1 MSRKFERKTRELLG
15 GAGEPGG
22 VAGGAMPGGLT
33 VGSDRLFGTSAG
45 FPHVV
50 ELDLAR
56 VHRNPDQ
63 PRRHFDEAELRSL
76 ASSIER
82 HGLQNPVLVRPL
94 PQGEYLLI
102 GGERRVRAHEMLGRK
117 TVFAILTSG
126 DPDEIGLIDNVQRV
140 DLNAVEY
147 AAALARLIDKHGY
160 THDELAAVVGR
171 DRTDVTKLL
180 AIMSLPA
187 EMREEYAA
195 AYVHV
200 SRSVMIEIAAA
211 PAELRA
217 GLWERAKEGASVKA
231 VRQAKREHAQG
242 AAAGADPDSTP
253 PEPGPKEA
261 MRSLQASVKRIMRD
275 VAVVREQRRFLDPDN
290 RDGLMRL
297 RAEIDAILEGADG
310 GMDGEVEHGV
320 ESGA

>member
-15 GAGEPGG
+15 TAAEP
-22 VAGGAMPGGLT
+22 VGAMAGGLT

-82 HGLQNPVLVRPL
+82 HGLQNPILVRPL

-180 AIMSLPA
+180 AIMGLPA
-187 EMREEYAA
+187 EMREEYATRFA
-195 AYVHV
+195 HV

-211 PAELRA
+211 PAELHAR
-217 GLWERAKEGASVKA
+217 LWERAKEGASVKA
-231 VRQAKREHAQG
+231 VRQAKRDHASGG
-242 AAAGADPDSTP
+242 ALKDAPP
-253 PEPGPKEA
+253 PEPAQELGAKEA
-261 MRSLQASVKRIMRD
+261 MRTLQASVKRILRD

-290 RDGLMRL
+290 RDRLIRL
-297 RAEIDAILEGADG
+297 RAEIDAIL
-310 GMDGEVEHGV
+310 DGEA
-320 ESGA
+320 GA

>member
-15 GAGEPGG
+15 TAAEPTGG
-22 VAGGAMPGGLT
+22 MAGGLT

-76 ASSIER
+76 AASIER

-180 AIMSLPA
+180 AIMGLP
-187 EMREEYAA
+187 EEIREEYATEFA
-195 AYVHV
+195 HV

-211 PAELRA
+211 PAGLQA
-217 GLWERAKEGASVKA
+217 GLWKRAKEGASVKA
-231 VRQAKREHAQG
+231 VRQAKRDHAQG
-242 AAAGADPDSTP
+242 DAVEDAPAQEPDA
-253 PEPGPKEA
+253 KEA
-261 MRSLQASVKRIMRD
+261 VRALQASVKRILRD
-275 VAVVREQRRFLDPDN
+275 VAVVREQRRHLDPGN
-290 RDGLMRL
+290 RERLVRL
-297 RAEIDAILEGADG
+297 RAEIDAILDEGA
-310 GMDGEVEHGV
+310 
-320 ESGA
+320 

>member
-15 GAGEPGG
+15 TAPAADGG
-22 VAGGAMPGGLT
+22 LAGGLSGGLT

-50 ELDLAR
+50 ELDLDR

-82 HGLQNPVLVRPL
+82 HGLQNPILVRPL

-147 AAALARLIDKHGY
+147 AMALGRLIDKHGY

-180 AIMSLPA
+180 AILTLPDGI
-187 EMREEYAA
+187 RDEYAA
-195 AYVHV
+195 GFAHV

-211 PAELRA
+211 PAELHA
-217 GLWERAKEGASVKA
+217 GLWQRAKEGASVKA
-231 VRQAKREHAQG
+231 VRQAKRDHAQG
-242 AAAGADPDSTP
+242 GPRETVADAGQPD
-253 PEPGPKEA
+253 PGPQEA
-261 MRSLQASVKRIMRD
+261 ARALRASVKRILRD
-275 VAVVREQRRFLDPDN
+275 VAVVREQRRHLDSDN
-290 RDGLMRL
+290 REQLLRL
-297 RAEIDAILEGADG
+297 RVEIDAILAGVDA
-310 GMDGEVEHGV
+310 EV
-320 ESGA
+320 

>member
-15 GAGEPGG
+15 TAAEPGG
-22 VAGGAMPGGLT
+22 AAMGGMAGGLT

-56 VHRNPDQ
+56 IHRNPDQ

-82 HGLQNPVLVRPL
+82 HGLQNPILVRPL

-180 AIMSLPA
+180 AITGLPA
-187 EMREEYAA
+187 EIREEYATRFA
-195 AYVHV
+195 HV

-231 VRQAKREHAQG
+231 VRQAKRDHAKG
-242 AAAGADPDSTP
+242 SAAEVPQEEDAPREPDARA
-253 PEPGPKEA
+253 A
-261 MRSLQASVKRIMRD
+261 MRSLQASVKRIFRD
-275 VAVVREQRRFLDPDN
+275 VAVVREQSRYLDPDN
-290 RDGLMRL
+290 RDRLLRL
-297 RAEIDAILEGADG
+297 RAEIDAILNGEAGGTEG
-310 GMDGEVEHGV
+310 
-320 ESGA
+320 

>member
-15 GAGEPGG
+15 GAAEPAGM
-22 VAGGAMPGGLT
+22 VAGGLT

-56 VHRNPDQ
+56 VRRNPDQ

-82 HGLQNPVLVRPL
+82 HGLQNPILVRPL

-102 GGERRVRAHEMLGRK
+102 GGERRVRAHEMLERK

-180 AIMSLPA
+180 AIMGLPA
-187 EMREEYAA
+187 EIREEYATQFA
-195 AYVHV
+195 HV

-211 PAELRA
+211 PAELQDR
-217 GLWERAKEGASVKA
+217 LWERAKDGASVKA
-231 VRQAKREHAQG
+231 VRQAKREHANG
-242 AAAGADPDSTP
+242 GVAEDTPPDSGQ
-253 PEPGPKEA
+253 EPDAKEA
-261 MRSLQASVKRIMRD
+261 VRALQASVKRILRD

-290 RDGLMRL
+290 RDRLVQL
-297 RAEIDAILEGADG
+297 RAEIDAILEG
-310 GMDGEVEHGV
+310 
-320 ESGA
+320 GA

>member
-22 VAGGAMPGGLT
+22 VAGGGMTGGLT

-50 ELDLAR
+50 ELDLDR

-63 PRRHFDEAELRSL
+63 PRRHFDEAELRGL

-82 HGLQNPVLVRPL
+82 HGLQNPILVRPL

-187 EMREEYAA
+187 EMREEYATA
-195 AYVHV
+195 FAHV

-217 GLWERAKEGASVKA
+217 ELWERAKEGASVKA
-231 VRQAKREHAQG
+231 VRQAKRDHAQG
-242 AAAGADPDSTP
+242 AAAEATP

-275 VAVVREQRRFLDPDN
+275 VAVVREQRRHLDPDN
-290 RDGLMRL
+290 RERLMRL
-297 RAEIDAILEGADG
+297 RAEIDAILE
-310 GMDGEVEHGV
+310 EVDDGV

>member
-15 GAGEPGG
+15 TAAEPGG
-22 VAGGAMPGGLT
+22 VGGAMAGGLT

-82 HGLQNPVLVRPL
+82 HGLQNPILVRPL

-195 AYVHV
+195 GFAHV

-217 GLWERAKEGASVKA
+217 ELWARAKEGASVKA
-231 VRQAKREHAQG
+231 VRQAKRDHAKG
-242 AAAGADPDSTP
+242 GADAPDAAADVAAQ
-253 PEPGPKEA
+253 EPGPKEA

-275 VAVVREQRRFLDPDN
+275 VAVVREQRRYLDPDN
-290 RDGLMRL
+290 RDRLMRL

-310 GMDGEVEHGV
+310 E
-320 ESGA
+320 A

>member
-15 GAGEPGG
+15 TAAEPAG
-22 VAGGAMPGGLT
+22 VMAGGLT

-50 ELDLAR
+50 ELDLAHVR
-56 VHRNPDQ
+56 RNPDQ

-82 HGLQNPVLVRPL
+82 HGLQNPILVRPL
-94 PQGEYLLI
+94 SQGEYLLI

-180 AIMSLPA
+180 AIMGLPA
-187 EMREEYAA
+187 EIREEYATQFA
-195 AYVHV
+195 HV

-211 PAELRA
+211 PAELQDR
-217 GLWERAKEGASVKA
+217 LWERAKEGASVKA
-231 VRQAKREHAQG
+231 VRQAKREHANGG
-242 AAAGADPDSTP
+242 AAAEDLPPPDAAQ
-253 PEPGPKEA
+253 EPDAKEA
-261 MRSLQASVKRIMRD
+261 VRALQASVKRILRD

-290 RDGLMRL
+290 RDRLLRL
-297 RAEIDAILEGADG
+297 RAEIDAILEEGA
-310 GMDGEVEHGV
+310 
-320 ESGA
+320 

>member
-15 GAGEPGG
+15 TAAEP
-22 VAGGAMPGGLT
+22 VGAMAGGLT

-82 HGLQNPVLVRPL
+82 HGLQNPILVRPL

-180 AIMSLPA
+180 AIMGLPA
-187 EMREEYAA
+187 EMREEYATRFA
-195 AYVHV
+195 HV

-211 PAELRA
+211 PAELHAR
-217 GLWERAKEGASVKA
+217 LWERAKEGASVKA
-231 VRQAKREHAQG
+231 VRQAKRDHASGG
-242 AAAGADPDSTP
+242 ALEDAPAE
-253 PEPGPKEA
+253 EPAQELDAKEA
-261 MRSLQASVKRIMRD
+261 MRTLQASVKRILRD

-290 RDGLMRL
+290 RDRLVRL
-297 RAEIDAILEGADG
+297 RAEIDAIL
-310 GMDGEVEHGV
+310 DGEA
-320 ESGA
+320 GA

>member
-15 GAGEPGG
+15 TAAEPGG
-22 VAGGAMPGGLT
+22 AMAGGLT

-82 HGLQNPVLVRPL
+82 HGLQNPILVRPL

-180 AIMSLPA
+180 AIMNLPA
-187 EMREEYAA
+187 EMREEYATRFA
-195 AYVHV
+195 HV

-211 PAELRA
+211 PAELHAR
-217 GLWERAKEGASVKA
+217 LWERAKEGASVKA
-231 VRQAKREHAQG
+231 VRQAKREHANGG
-242 AAAGADPDSTP
+242 AAEADAVAQESAQELDA
-253 PEPGPKEA
+253 KEA
-261 MRSLQASVKRIMRD
+261 MRTLQASVKRILRD
-275 VAVVREQRRFLDPDN
+275 VAVVREQRRYLDPDN
-290 RDGLMRL
+290 RDRLMRL
-297 RAEIDAILEGADG
+297 RAEIDAIL
-310 GMDGEVEHGV
+310 DGEA
-320 ESGA
+320 GA

>member
-15 GAGEPGG
+15 TAAEP
-22 VAGGAMPGGLT
+22 VGAMAGGLT

-82 HGLQNPVLVRPL
+82 HGLQNPILVRPL

-180 AIMSLPA
+180 AIMGLPA
-187 EMREEYAA
+187 EMREEYATRFA
-195 AYVHV
+195 HV

-211 PAELRA
+211 PAELHAR
-217 GLWERAKEGASVKA
+217 LWERAKEGASVKA

-242 AAAGADPDSTP
+242 GAADADAVPQEPDA
-253 PEPGPKEA
+253 KEA
-261 MRSLQASVKRIMRD
+261 MRTLQASVKRILRD

-290 RDGLMRL
+290 RDRLVRL
-297 RAEIDAILEGADG
+297 RAEIDAIL
-310 GMDGEVEHGV
+310 DGEA
-320 ESGA
+320 GA

>member
-1 MSRKFERKTRELLG
+1 MGVMS
-15 GAGEPGG
+15 
-22 VAGGAMPGGLT
+22 GGLT

-76 ASSIER
+76 AASIER
-82 HGLQNPVLVRPL
+82 HGLQNPILVRPL

-180 AIMSLPA
+180 AIMGLPA
-187 EMREEYAA
+187 EMREEYATRFA
-195 AYVHV
+195 HV

-211 PAELRA
+211 PAELHA
-217 GLWERAKEGASVKA
+217 QLWKRAKEGASVKA

-242 AAAGADPDSTP
+242 GATDAAA
-253 PEPGPKEA
+253 PEPDAGEA
-261 MRSLQASVKRIMRD
+261 VRTLQASVARILRD
-275 VAVVREQRRFLDPDN
+275 VAVVRERRRHLDADS
-290 RDGLMRL
+290 RDRLLRL
-297 RAEIDAILEGADG
+297 RAEIDAIL
-310 GMDGEVEHGV
+310 DGEA
-320 ESGA
+320 GA